1 MEGEGTEHLL
11 KLITEHWSYKFQEKF
26 HPAAGRLARNS
37 CQGKGGQNGERHRIV
52 AVRIH
57 LYIKHEQKYCRLNA
71 INCWTASFSTT
82 GRREE
87 YSFVSA
93 VVKSV
98 LSAILPTNAKHGTSG
113 AAIPARHSTATH
125 REALTEPGCVV
136 FISQE
141 KCTTRIARR
150 KSKSEERKATSL
162 TQVWRQSW
170 TVTLRWCCRRN
181 RCS

>member
-1 MEGEGTEHLL
+1 M
-11 KLITEHWSYKFQEKF
+11 
-26 HPAAGRLARNS
+26 
-37 CQGKGGQNGERHRIV
+37 

-113 AAIPARHSTATH
+113 AAIPADTAQP
-125 REALTEPGCVV
+125 LTEKHLLNLVV
-136 FISQE
+136 WYLFH
-141 KCTTRIARR
+141 R
-150 KSKSEERKATSL
+150 KSVQLE
-162 TQVWRQSW
+162 
-170 TVTLRWCCRRN
+170 
-181 RCS
+181 